1 MSQSEN
7 NQQHQVQKTNET
19 PAHKREIIFLE
30 GEPEQTLPP
39 LPRREVIREK
49 TSTLGKDGLTPKI
62 RVSYSK
68 TLSELTVYM
77 NRLWQTSQATQIR
90 IGDMEKKFSHFL
102 HLPQEVKEY
111 HATMRQELDEQVTE
125 VNRVIQDVY
134 NQLESLLQG
143 KAKPNDEVLNLVLQ
157 TLNRQEERLN
167 ALEAQRQ
174 ISSKTRSEDK

>member
-7 NQQHQVQKTNET
+7 NQQHQVQKTTET
-19 PAHKREIIFLE
+19 PTHKREIIFME

-49 TSTLGKDGLTPKI
+49 INTLEKDGEIPKI
-62 RVSYSK
+62 KISYSK
-68 TLSELTVYM
+68 TLSELTMYTS
-77 NRLWQTSQATQIR
+77 RLSLNSQGTQIR
-90 IGDMEKKFSHFL
+90 IADMEKKFTHFL
-102 HLPQEVKEY
+102 DLPQEVKQY
-111 HATMRQELDEQVTE
+111 HATMRLELDEQVTE